1 MISQVTLRD
10 PVSLAMLEALL
21 KHPKS
26 RTKKAEEYLT
36 LLIKNS
42 YNSIIK

>member
-21 KHPKS
+21 KHPKTPT
-26 RTKKAEEYLT
+26 RKAEEYLT
-36 LLIKNS
+36 LLIKYS